1 MKARMWTAVVM
12 ATVLSAGLPM
22 ASFAQGACEIN
33 DSSPFQV
40 NGAKQYII
48 AAANSRRADEVPKHL
63 QNAIHVLTDDPS
75 KIKND
80 AGRQWMLLR
89 AYAQWLQRE
98 NSSYVM
104 KRGDVG
110 FTQNPAGSQNLLLA
124 LDSAATVIES
134 MLPQCKEKVRPYRA
148 QFLSEILNKSIAAMG
163 AEQNDSASYFA
174 NLSLQV
180 AGADPRPWNVL
191 SAVYQKQNK
200 TDSAMIA
207 MEKVISLSG
216 SDTLYAKVK
225 QQSRYNL
232 AVITLTRAEA
242 EAAGDKKDAEI
253 KAARTLLESYLKD
266 TPGDAN
272 AAQALGRA
280 VRLSGDTAAVT
291 AIFVD
296 MVNAPDK
303 FSADQQFE
311 AASNA
316 AATGHDA
323 DAAKLFE
330 SGLKKNPY
338 HRVALLNYANV
349 LFTLKD
355 TERMG
360 PVVVRLIEVD
370 PNFDRGYRLMA
381 GLWQLRARA
390 ESDAAKKK
398 SANDSVL
405 FYLDKQAKTNPRVD
419 ITLAQKSANS
429 YSVQGTINNE
439 GSKTASWTMKLELL
453 DVTGAVVASKDVAVG
468 PVDAGGNTTFSVK
481 LDAPKAV
488 AFRYGPLK

>member
-1 MKARMWTAVVM
+1 MKARMWTAVVS
-12 ATVLSAGLPM
+12 ATVLGAGLPV
-22 ASFAQGACEIN
+22 ASFAQAACEIN

-63 QNAIHVLTDDPS
+63 QNAIRVLTDDPS

-232 AVITLTRAEA
+232 AVIKLTRAEA

-405 FYLDKQAKTNPRVD
+405 FYLDKQAMTNPRVD

-429 YSVQGTINNE
+429 YSVQGTVNNE

-453 DVTGAVVASKDVAVG
+453 DVTGAVVASKDVSIG

>member
-63 QNAIHVLTDDPS
+63 QNAIRVLTDDPS

-180 AGADPRPWNVL
+180 AGADPRQWNVL

>member
-1 MKARMWTAVVM
+1 MKVRMWTTVVS
-12 ATVLSAGLPM
+12 ATVLSVGLPM
-22 ASFAQGACEIN
+22 ASVAQGACQIN

-40 NGAKQYII
+40 NGAKQYVI
-48 AAANSRRADEVPKHL
+48 AAAAAKRADEVPKHL
-63 QNAIHVLTDDPS
+63 QNAIRVLTDDPS
-75 KIKND
+75 KIKNE
-80 AGRQWMLLR
+80 AGRQWMLVR

-98 NSSYVM
+98 NASYVM
-104 KRGDVG
+104 KRSDVG

-124 LDSAATVIES
+124 LDSAATAIEA
-134 MLPQCKEKVRPYRA
+134 MLPQCTERVRPYRA
-148 QFLSEILNKSIAAMG
+148 QFFGEILNKAIAAMG

-200 TDSAMIA
+200 MDSAMLA
-207 MEKVISLSG
+207 MEKVIALSG

-232 AVITLTRAEA
+232 AVIKLTRAEA
-242 EAAGDKKDAEI
+242 AAAGEKKDAEI
-253 KAARTLLESYLKD
+253 KAARVLLEAYLKD

-303 FSADQQFE
+303 FSADQLFE

-316 AATGHDA
+316 AATGHDP

-330 SGLKKNPY
+330 NGLKKNPY

-355 TERMG
+355 TERMA
-360 PVVVRLIEVD
+360 PIVARLIEVD
-370 PNFDRGYRLMA
+370 PNLDRSYRLMA

-390 ESDAAKKK
+390 ESDASKKK

-405 FYLDKQAKTNPRVD
+405 YYLDKQSKTNPRVD

-429 YSVQGTINNE
+429 YSVQGTVNND
-439 GSKTASWTMKLELL
+439 GSATASWTMKLELL
-453 DVTGAVVASKDVAVG
+453 DAAGAVVATKDVAIG
-468 PVDAGGNTTFSVK
+468 PVDSGGNTTFSVK
-481 LDAPKAV
+481 LEAPKAI
-488 AFRYGPLK
+488 AFRYAPLK

>member
-63 QNAIHVLTDDPS
+63 QNAIRVLTDDPS

-280 VRLSGDTAAVT
+280 VRLSGDPAAVT

-453 DVTGAVVASKDVAVG
+453 DVTGAVVASKDVSIG

>member
-1 MKARMWTAVVM
+1 MKARMWTAVVS
-12 ATVLSAGLPM
+12 ATVLGAGLPV
-22 ASFAQGACEIN
+22 ASFAQAACEIN

-63 QNAIHVLTDDPS
+63 QNAIRVLTDDPS

-124 LDSAATVIES
+124 LDSAATVLES

-232 AVITLTRAEA
+232 AVIKLTRAEA

-360 PVVVRLIEVD
+360 PVVARLIEVD

-429 YSVQGTINNE
+429 YSVQGTVNNE

-453 DVTGAVVASKDVAVG
+453 DVTGAVVAARDVAIG